1 MSLPETTLAAVT
13 TGPGRTEVRELPVPQ
28 VEADSGLLQ
37 VEAAGVCGADVRSYP
52 RELPARVMGH
62 ENVGYIAAIGPAAS
76 RRWGVAEGDR
86 VVLEE
91 YLPCGHCE
99 FCRSAEFRFCL
110 ASDASA
116 NPDAIRYGSTPVTVA
131 PGLWGGYSEY
141 MYLHPSTV
149 VHRVAA
155 SVPAVVASLALPLG
169 NGYEW
174 AYHYGQAGPGKTVVI
189 FGPGQQGLGCVIA
202 ARAAGADRVILTGLP
217 RDARRLE
224 VGKLLGADEV
234 IVADGDGTRAAIM
247 AATGGTGAHA
257 VIDTAAGSTQ
267 TLTLALD
274 VLRKQGT
281 LVAPASASQPLDRF
295 AFGQIT
301 RKCVTVRGARGHSY
315 EAVEWALALMASG
328 RLPLAEMCSLEC
340 SLDEV
345 DLAIRGT
352 GGELDIPVIHAAVL
366 PGLPLSQGRPAA
378 EEPR

>member
-1 MSLPETTLAAVT
+1 MSLPDTTLAAVT
-13 TGPGRTEVRELPVPQ
+13 TGPGRVEVRELPVPRI
-28 VEADSGLLQ
+28 EADSGLLQ
-37 VEAAGVCGADVRSYP
+37 VEAAGVCGADVKFLSRDM
-52 RELPARVMGH
+52 PARVMGH
-62 ENVGYIAAIGPAAS
+62 ENVGYVAAIGPAAS

-110 ASDASA
+110 ASDWSA
-116 NPDAIRYGSTPVTVA
+116 NPEAVRYGVTPLTVS
-131 PGLWGGYSEY
+131 PGLWGGYSQY

-149 VHRVAA
+149 LHRVPA
-155 SVPAVVASLALPLG
+155 SVPAVIASLALPMG

-174 AYHYGQAGPGKTVVI
+174 ACRYGQAGPGKTVVI

-234 IVADGDGTRAAIM
+234 IVADGDGTGEAIM
-247 AATGGTGAHA
+247 AAAGGTGAHV
-257 VIDTAAGSTQ
+257 VIDTAAGSAQ

-274 VLRKQGT
+274 VLRKEGT
-281 LVAPASASQPLDRF
+281 LVAPAASAQPLEQF
-295 AFGQIT
+295 AFGRIT
-301 RKCVTVRGARGHSY
+301 RKCITVRGVRGHSY
-315 EAVEWALALMASG
+315 EAVEWALAVMASG
-328 RLPLAEMCSLEC
+328 RVPLAEMCSLEC

-345 DLAIRGT
+345 DRAIRGT
-352 GGELDIPVIHAAVL
+352 AGELDIPVIHAAVL
-366 PGLPLSQGRPAA
+366 PGLALGRGRGAG
-378 EEPR
+378 E